1 MVVTQT
7 VVKRIA
13 IGGATVSALALGV
26 TGVVIS
32 VTHPVDDSA
41 PTTRN
46 IAEQIFSQTHV
57 LDSGAEAIQ
66 AQIASSPQEFFTGVL
81 PGDTAEIST
90 DSVSV
95 VKETVAD
102 FDGNGVT
109 DTLQLLEVTDGE
121 DKQVVATVALRS
133 WTEAPLVVDSA
144 FVGTNLDIDSLTA
157 EEAEAKFS
165 GWASTSTDAS
175 AHEDG
180 GEYSTDFA
188 ATVALTGDAS
198 SKSVSVVLEP
208 GTTISDEHPV
218 AKTGPIQE
226 LNLAEGESS
235 ATVTLGETATFGCPQ
250 EIRTNVPDNHVLT
263 LSGVALSDDSNV
275 TVTAVNENGETIPIG
290 SDGVVDA
297 TGKVRIIAASD
308 RASMAE
314 VDLTATIEKTA
325 APAQP
330 PVQAGRPTH
339 DETGK
344 PILYFTF
351 DDGPGPFT
359 PQVLDILAANNA
371 HGTFFMVGPYA
382 ANDPA
387 MVDRVRSGGHAIGNH
402 SWNHPQFTTLSS
414 ANVVSEIESTDQHIG
429 GSKCV
434 RPPYGDT
441 NGQVAATIS
450 SLGKSQTM
458 WDIDTLDW
466 TKPGSDQLVSTIV
479 DSARPGSIVLMH
491 DGGAGR
497 EQTVAALSEVLP
509 ALADQGYV
517 FHALPECG

>member
-1 MVVTQT
+1 MTQT

-13 IGGATVSALALGV
+13 IGCATVSALALGV

-32 VTHPVDDSA
+32 VAHPVDDSA
-41 PTTRN
+41 QTTRN
-46 IAEQIFSQTHV
+46 IVGHIFAQTHV

-66 AQIASSPQEFFTGVL
+66 GQIASSPQEFFAGVL
-81 PGDTAEIST
+81 PGDTADIST

-95 VKETVAD
+95 VKETTAD

-144 FVGTNLDIDSLTA
+144 FVGTNLNINSVTGEDA
-157 EEAEAKFS
+157 GAKLS
-165 GWASTSTDAS
+165 GWASTATAAAANAEGNDYS
-175 AHEDG
+175 A
-180 GEYSTDFA
+180 DFA
-188 ATVALTGDAS
+188 ATLAITGDAS
-198 SKSVSVVLEP
+198 ARSVSVALEP

-218 AKTGPIQE
+218 AKTGPVQE

-235 ATVTLGETATFGCPQ
+235 ATVSLGETATFGRPQ
-250 EIRTNVPDNHVLT
+250 EIRTEIPDNHVLT
-263 LSGVALSDDSNV
+263 LSGSALSADSNV
-275 TVTAVNENGETIPIG
+275 TVTVVNENGEAVPVDD
-290 SDGVVDA
+290 SGVVDA
-297 TGKVRIIAASD
+297 TGKVRIIATSD
-308 RASMAE
+308 NASMAE
-314 VDLTATIEKTA
+314 VDLTATIEKPA

-339 DETGK
+339 DGAGK

-382 ANDPA
+382 ANDPG

-414 ANVVSEIESTDQHIG
+414 ANVISEIESTDQHIG

-450 SLGKSQTM
+450 SLGKSQTL